1 MHIKNLRLT
10 FSGSEKLMFKDISLS
25 IEDGEKVLLLG
36 PSGCG
41 KSTLLQVLSGV
52 IPHSIEVP
60 MKAGSI
66 ERPESFGYV
75 FQDPDAQ
82 FCMPYVDEEIAF
94 VLENNQIPRD
104 EMPGIIKELLEK
116 VNLSLRDSHTKI
128 SSLSGG
134 MKQKLAIA
142 SALALQPHTLFLDE
156 PTSMLDEESTKSVWE
171 TVKRTCKDKTLLI
184 VEHKLS
190 HVLEIIDRI
199 ILFDAIG
206 RIVADGPKAHIL
218 SHFKE
223 TLKSVGVWYPDA
235 WKDYLSSHPP
245 EKVNPSG
252 KKNLKL
258 ENFKGYIHKEDKIH
272 IEKAVSFKGEWIAIT
287 GNNGAGKSTLL
298 HSLMKFIQ
306 TTGTYELYGRQV
318 KGKNV
323 PEECTF
329 VFQNPEFQFVTHSV
343 FDEVAY
349 TLRLKRVDEG
359 IVEEKVHALLKR
371 FKLDPYKHHHPY
383 HLSMGQKRRLSVAAS
398 LVRNKDILL
407 LDEPTFGQDSHNTYA
422 LLEMLQ
428 DYQKEGS
435 TILMVT
441 HDENIITHFAS
452 RVWVIEN
459 GRLTQDFYNE
469 IAGSKAI

>member
-1 MHIKNLRLT
+1 MHVENLRLT
-10 FSGSEKLMFKDISLS
+10 FSGSDKLMFKDVSLT

-52 IPHSIEVP
+52 IPHLIDVP
-60 MKAGSI
+60 MKANSI

-104 EMPGIIKELLEK
+104 EMPGEIKELLEK
-116 VNLSLRDSHTKI
+116 VNLSLGDSHTKI

-142 SALALQPHTLFLDE
+142 SALALHPHTLFLDE
-156 PTSMLDEESTKSVWE
+156 PTAMLDEESTKSVWE
-171 TVKRTCKDKTLLI
+171 TVKTTCEDKTLLI

-199 ILFDAIG
+199 ILFDANG

-218 SHFKE
+218 SNFKE
-223 TLKSVGVWYPDA
+223 TLKLVGVWYPEA
-235 WKDYLSSHPP
+235 WNDYLSSHPP
-245 EKVNPSG
+245 QKVAQFG
-252 KKNLKL
+252 ETNLKL
-258 ENFKGYIHKEDKIH
+258 ENFKGYIQKEVKIH
-272 IEKAVSFKGEWIAIT
+272 VENAVILKGEWIAIT
-287 GNNGAGKSTLL
+287 GKNGAGKSTLL

-306 TTGTYELYGRQV
+306 TTGTYELYGSQV

-329 VFQNPEFQFVTHSV
+329 VFQNPEFQFVTNSV

-349 TLRLKRVDEG
+349 TFRRGKVDEG
-359 IVEEKVHALLKR
+359 IVEKKVHALLKR
-371 FKLDPYKHHHPY
+371 FKLDSYNHHHPY

-407 LDEPTFGQDSHNTYA
+407 LDEPTFGQDSQNTFA
-422 LLEMLQ
+422 LLEMLR

-441 HDENIITHFAS
+441 HDEKIITHFAS